1 MENQYETLVF
11 GDHLDLAYVR
21 GFEKGKKEQLQKDVV
36 MIRDVAFRS
45 RSFEE
50 FKEKLREE
58 INRVDSKTWF

>member
-1 MENQYETLVF
+1 MENQYETMIF
-11 GDHLDLAYVR
+11 GDHMDLAYVR
-21 GFEKGKKEQLQKDVV
+21 GVENGKKEQLQKDVV

-58 INRVDSKTWF
+58 IKKMDSKTWF